1 MSAVLD
7 CAVFRTVVQLLTCGL
22 VTCVLKNSECIK
34 KNKKFNSLAEVTLL
48 TILLTNEKMV
58 NDLNNK

>member
-1 MSAVLD
+1 MNSAQTDAVQFDLLNFAPTMSAVLD

-34 KNKKFNSLAEVTLL
+34 KLFF
-48 TILLTNEKMV
+48 
-58 NDLNNK
+58 